1 MRQVILSHWF
11 LQDRILLDTRNTVAN
26 RGPYSQSYGF
36 SSSHVWMWELDH
48 KEGWAPRI
56 DAFKLRRLLR
66 VTWTARRSNQSILKE
81 INPEY
86 LLEELTLW
94 KRSWCWKTEGGRRRD
109 DRGWQGWMAS
119 HHGREFEQNPG
130 DSEGQGSLECC
141 SPWSCKE
148 IWLRVWTTT
157 KTPLCNAKRKN

>member
-1 MRQVILSHWF
+1 VGRHHF
-11 LQDRILLDTRNTVAN
+11 PDK
-26 RGPYSQSYGF
+26 GPSSQSYDF
-36 SSSHVWMWELDH
+36 SSIHVESWSVKKPEHW
-48 KEGWAPRI
+48 RI
-56 DAFKLRRLLR
+56 DAFKLWCWRRLLR